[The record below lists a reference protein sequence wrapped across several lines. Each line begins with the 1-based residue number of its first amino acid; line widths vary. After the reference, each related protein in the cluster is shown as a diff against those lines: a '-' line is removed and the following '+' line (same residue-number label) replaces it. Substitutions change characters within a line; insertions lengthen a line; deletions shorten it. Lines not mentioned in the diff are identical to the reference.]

1 MKFVLT
7 RTSESKPIGWVD
19 IDTIDEL
26 MQLIKREEHSVI
38 VSDEDEY
45 HKRNIEIYDEK
56 KKKKMKAFNLYFFSG
71 EAGGTWWES
80 TVYAKTLKQAKQMVA
95 NLYYVDVKRVF
106 ET

>member
-26 MQLIKREEHSVI
+26 MQLIKREGHSVI

-45 HKRNIEIYDEK
+45 HKRNIEIYDDWRE
-56 KKKKMKAFNLYFFSG
+56 
-71 EAGGTWWES
+71 
-80 TVYAKTLKQAKQMVA
+80 
-95 NLYYVDVKRVF
+95 
-106 ET
+106 